1 MNPMTEAV
9 ELRCRA
15 ETFRSL
21 AISYD
26 LHCRQINSA
35 VAQAAYEQVLAAV
48 MEAEHALL
56 ATADMLDD
64 QLALPFSLRDVRAVD
79 VLSVERW

>member
-1 MNPMTEAV
+1 MTEAV

-26 LHCRQINSA
+26 LHCRQMNSA

-48 MEAEHALL
+48 MEAEHALM

-79 VLSVERW
+79 VAPVERWR

>member
-1 MNPMTEAV
+1 MTSEAT
-9 ELRCRA
+9 ELRVRA

-64 QLALPFSLRDVRAVD
+64 QLALPLVRAVP
-79 VLSVERW
+79 VGFLRISKVFVG

>member
-1 MNPMTEAV
+1 MTSEAT
-9 ELRCRA
+9 ELRVRA

-26 LHCRQINSA
+26 LHCRQMNSA

-64 QLALPFSLRDVRAVD
+64 QLALPLVRAVP
-79 VLSVERW
+79 VGFGISKVFVG